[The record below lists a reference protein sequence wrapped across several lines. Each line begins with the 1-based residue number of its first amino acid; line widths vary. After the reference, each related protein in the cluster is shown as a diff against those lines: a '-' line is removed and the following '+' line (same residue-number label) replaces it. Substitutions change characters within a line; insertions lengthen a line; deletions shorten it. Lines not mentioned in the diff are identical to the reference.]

1 MSMSWGGGSIGSSP
15 FLHQTCLQALT
26 LAEGPRGA
34 QTRSLPFSQHQLLKK
49 RLQPPLGCV
58 EAAEAPWL
66 CLDFSVGPA
75 VPHPP
80 RFAVPSPGAGWGWEP
95 WQQTL
100 ANGGMAE
107 RRSKK
112 MCWRNESALTS
123 QPACAHPHFALS
135 QEESIGS
142 EKWEEGFP
150 STPSRN
156 HPPSAPSCFGTF
168 PALLPERNL
177 LKQKGSFGA
186 ESHKGQDCHGAPDAA
201 QFLRSPES
209 RTLPVPQI
217 SPAVNTGLTLAPCD
231 VPSEE
236 GSKASRDGELGVS
249 SSVFLSLTLEI
260 GSSRHYE
267 SLMVVK
273 AILKGAKKKKKKAKL
288 KQLLQRHNH
297 PLPERC
303 HKS

>member
-26 LAEGPRGA
+26 LAEGPGGA

-95 WQQTL
+95 WQKAL

-156 HPPSAPSCFGTF
+156 HPPLGTV
-168 PALLPERNL
+168 LLRY
-177 LKQKGSFGA
+177 
-186 ESHKGQDCHGAPDAA
+186 
-201 QFLRSPES
+201 
-209 RTLPVPQI
+209 
-217 SPAVNTGLTLAPCD
+217 
-231 VPSEE
+231 
-236 GSKASRDGELGVS
+236 VS
-249 SSVFLSLTLEI
+249 STSPRT
-260 GSSRHYE
+260 
-267 SLMVVK
+267 
-273 AILKGAKKKKKKAKL
+273 
-288 KQLLQRHNH
+288 
-297 PLPERC
+297 
-303 HKS
+303 